1 MRFVV
6 TILIALGLLAVAP
19 ARAEF
24 KAKPRD
30 FKCLSQGIQPPGKH
44 FYVFNRNKRK
54 LKKAVAIA
62 SGDLPGEEYPVGTIL
77 QLLPIE
83 AMVKRGGKYNP
94 SGHGWE
100 FFQLS
105 ISPTNKAEIVDRG
118 AAEVKNFA
126 SCQGCHLGGQAA
138 QFDLVCEGHGAA
150 PLFLTDAQVTALQHG
165 DPRCIK

>member
-1 MRFVV
+1 MRVV
-6 TILIALGLLAVAP
+6 VALLVALGLLAVP
-19 ARAEF
+19 AAQAEF
-24 KAKPRD
+24 KAKARD
-30 FKCLSQGIQPPGKH
+30 FKCLLKGAQPAGKH
-44 FYVFNRNKRK
+44 FYVFHRNKRK
-54 LKKAVAIA
+54 LEKALAIA
-62 SGDLPGEEYPVGTIL
+62 EGEIPGEEYPVGTVL

-105 ISPTNKAEIVDRG
+105 ISPENKAQIVSRG
-118 AAEVKNFA
+118 GAEVKNFA

-138 QFDLVCEGHGAA
+138 QHDLVCEGHGAS

-165 DPRCIK
+165 DPRCRE